1 MNVRQKL
8 LSGLLLS
15 GLMLTSGVTA
25 FQAIARETEPVIQ
38 TATEKNIDEYESIC
52 ARWQGQINKFSRRHT
67 TNYGWFDFS
76 DSRWGGLPVKEI
88 DFWHTC
94 MRNIFQF
101 EAIED
106 ASREE
111 LGEMCDRI
119 GEDFQKNWVYF
130 PQFTTVSHEF
140 SVQKIK
146 GEMSF
151 EQFALY
157 SCRIVVRPNFGSTS
171 VEE

>member
-8 LSGLLLS
+8 LSGLLVS
-15 GLMLTSGVTA
+15 GLISVSGGMA
-25 FQAIARETEPVIQ
+25 FQAAIAQETEPVIQ
-38 TATEKNIDEYESIC
+38 NYTEKNIDEYESIC

-101 EAIED
+101 EAGVE
-106 ASREE
+106 ASRKD
-111 LGEMCDRI
+111 LGDGCDRRA
-119 GEDFQKNWVYF
+119 EDFQKNWVYF

-140 SVQKIK
+140 RTDKI
-146 GEMSF
+146 GEEF
-151 EQFALY
+151 HVY
-157 SCRIVVRPNFGSTS
+157 SCRIIVRPSFGRTN
-171 VEE
+171 VKE